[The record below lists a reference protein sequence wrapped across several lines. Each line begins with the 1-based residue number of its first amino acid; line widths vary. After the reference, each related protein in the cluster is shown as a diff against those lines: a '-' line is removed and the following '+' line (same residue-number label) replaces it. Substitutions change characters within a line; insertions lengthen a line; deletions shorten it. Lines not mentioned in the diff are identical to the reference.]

1 MTDRVIYATI
11 PGLDVRLLSSV
22 TTDLVAEACA
32 RHRTTPAASA
42 ALGRTLTGTGLL
54 AMTQKGHERTTV
66 QFVCDGPIGGIVAV
80 ADARG
85 DVRGYVRNPTAD
97 AEPVN
102 GKLNVAGVVGGGT
115 MHVGRELGADI
126 GTNREPYN
134 GIVEITSGEIGLDFA
149 YYLTVSEQI
158 PSGVS
163 LGVFVHNATNRVLA
177 AGGFIIQLM
186 PGTSRDIEED
196 LTARVAAAPHATEM
210 ILQGAS
216 PLEML
221 QTALGNLD
229 VEVLEERVLQFA
241 CNCSR
246 ERFLDKLAA
255 LPRADL
261 EEMVADGTG
270 ELLTCHV
277 CTASYTVTIEDLR
290 ALLPDERVH

>member
-11 PGLDVRLLSSV
+11 PGVEVRLLSSV
-22 TTDLVAEACA
+22 TTQLVAEACR
-32 RHRTTPAASA
+32 RHRTTAAASA
-42 ALGRTLTGTGLL
+42 ALGRTLTGAGLL
-54 AMTQKGHERTTV
+54 AMTQKAHERTTV

-80 ADARG
+80 ANARG
-85 DVRGYVRNPTAD
+85 DVRGYVRNPWAD
-97 AEPVN
+97 AEPLN

-115 MHVGRELGADI
+115 MHVGRELRREN
-126 GTNREPYN
+126 GTNAEPYS

-163 LGVFVHNATNRVLA
+163 LGVFVHNDTNRVLA
-177 AGGFIIQLM
+177 AGGFIVQLM
-186 PGTSRDIEED
+186 PGARRDVEEE
-196 LTARVAAAPHATEM
+196 LTARISSAPHATEM

-221 QTALGNLD
+221 QTALGSSSI
-229 VEVLEERVLQFA
+229 EVLDERDLRFS

-255 LPRADL
+255 LPRADVD
-261 EEMVADGTG
+261 EMIADGTG

-277 CTASYTVTIEDLR
+277 CTEQYTVTIDDLR
-290 ALLPDERVH
+290 ALVTDELVN

>member
-32 RHRTTPAASA
+32 RHRTTASASA

-54 AMTQKGHERTTV
+54 AMTQKEHERTTV

-85 DVRGYVRNPTAD
+85 DVRGYVRNPEAD
-97 AEPVN
+97 AEPLN

-115 MHVGRELGADI
+115 MHVGRELGTAV
-126 GTNREPYN
+126 GMTTEPYS

-163 LGVFVHNATNRVLA
+163 LGVFVHITTNRVLA
-177 AGGFIIQLM
+177 AGGFIVQLM
-186 PGTSRDIEED
+186 PGTSRDVEEE
-196 LTARVAAAPHATEM
+196 LTARIAAAPHATEM
-210 ILQGAS
+210 ILQGAT

-221 QTALGNLD
+221 ETALGRVD
-229 VEVLEERVLQFA
+229 IDVLEERDLQFA

-246 ERFLDKLAA
+246 ERFLDKLAS

-261 EEMVADGTG
+261 EEMIADGTG
-270 ELLTCHV
+270 ELLTCHI
-277 CTASYTVTIEDLR
+277 CTESYTVTIDDLR
-290 ALLPDERVH
+290 ALIPTERVN